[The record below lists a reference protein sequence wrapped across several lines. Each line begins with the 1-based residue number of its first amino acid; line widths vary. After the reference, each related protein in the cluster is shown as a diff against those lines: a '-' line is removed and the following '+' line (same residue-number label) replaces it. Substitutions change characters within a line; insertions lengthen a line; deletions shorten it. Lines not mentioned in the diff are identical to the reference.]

1 MSTITII
8 GGHGKVALLAA
19 PLLVEAG
26 HTVRSVI
33 RKEGQAADVEATG
46 AQAVVADV
54 EKLDEQGTAE
64 VLAGSDAVVWS
75 AGVGGGDDERTW
87 ALDRDAAIRTM
98 DATRAAGIRRFI
110 MVSFYGS
117 RLVDGKFPGVEEGE
131 GMYAYFNAKAQADD
145 YLRIKSGLDW
155 TVLGPTELTLEEP
168 TGKITVAQLD
178 ESSAQPPATS
188 RANVARV
195 VAAAVDNPA
204 STGCTVNFYD
214 GDTPIAKALEQG
226 VDYVG

>member
-33 RKEGQAADVEATG
+33 RKEEQAADVEATG

-98 DATRAAGIRRFI
+98 DACAEEGVDRFV
-110 MVSFYGS
+110 MVSYQGAGPDHGVPEDSSF
-117 RLVDGKFPGVEEGE
+117 FP
-131 GMYAYFNAKAQADD
+131 YAEAKAAADE
-145 YLRIKSGLDW
+145 YLRGTKLHW
-155 TVLGPTELTLEEP
+155 TILGPGKLTDEP
-168 TGKITVAQLD
+168 GRDTIGVGED
-178 ESSAQPPATS
+178 MREDRATS
-188 RANVARV
+188 RDE
-195 VAAAVDNPA
+195 VAAVIAAVLRRPD
-204 STGCTVNFYD
+204 TVGRTIEFTD
-214 GDTPIAKALEQG
+214 GDTPIGEALTRE
-226 VDYVG
+226 